1 MNWQKTTEAILGF
14 ILNGNSDKNVV
25 NSTMSIVSGA
35 IGGVVNLFVVVV
47 FATYIL
53 SEKERF
59 IKAYFVLTDLFMSQE
74 KRAHLTRSLMIIY
87 ESFKSFITGEII
99 EACILSTMC
108 TVGML
113 ILRLPYATMIGVLVG
128 VINMIPMV
136 GAFVGGGIG
145 AFIIFTISPMKCLIF
160 LVFLC
165 VIQQIESNI
174 FFPRVIGNKVGLPGI
189 YVMMTIVVGGSL
201 FGVFGM
207 VLGVPLMA
215 SVYKI
220 FNNYLAESKTTKTS
234 AKRARESARS

>member
-1 MNWQKTTEAILGF
+1 
-14 ILNGNSDKNVV
+14 
-25 NSTMSIVSGA
+25 
-35 IGGVVNLFVVVV
+35 
-47 FATYIL
+47 
-53 SEKERF
+53 
-59 IKAYFVLTDLFMSQE
+59 
-74 KRAHLTRSLMIIY
+74 
-87 ESFKSFITGEII
+87 
-99 EACILSTMC
+99 
-108 TVGML
+108 
-113 ILRLPYATMIGVLVG
+113 
-128 VINMIPMV
+128 MIPMV

-220 FNNYLAESKTTKTS
+220 FNNYLAEVRLQKQAQKEQANLQE
-234 AKRARESARS
+234 AKESDIDQPIASQDELNPEDEIQRVLMKQ